1 MMCVKSKMIPLINFH
16 PIKSLRAVMT
26 AGIWPCLSALTG
38 VQAFPLNTS
47 SSLTHPPGHDLMEGA
62 PVGLFFCQEQRGE
75 TQQSWSKFCPR
86 LVSCCYCAVL
96 LTALVPCADIVL
108 EFLFPLPLSAI
119 FTDLNCSI
127 ILLLILVL
135 SFVHVPTFSPSWPA
149 RDSSCSCCNCLWL
162 WSLYLSPWL
171 FFKSWII
178 NCLVIKLR
186 LAP

>member
-38 VQAFPLNTS
+38 CSGLPFEHKFLTHS
-47 SSLTHPPGHDLMEGA
+47 SSWPWPGGGCSCGTVPLSGTAM
-62 PVGLFFCQEQRGE
+62 E

-127 ILLLILVL
+127 ILLLISVL
-135 SFVHVPTFSPSWPA
+135 SFQHVPPFSPSWPA